1 MTEECPNDELQ
12 RHADRGMS
20 EGRLAET
27 FLKNGFFLYTQ
38 SAKKS
43 CDFFYLFLS
52 LCGGQTP
59 RASVDRARMARH
71 SAKALVVLAR
81 WLQDNLDCPYPDET
95 DKARLASKSG
105 DDVVCFTAFYS
116 RSAILVS

>member
-1 MTEECPNDELQ
+1 
-12 RHADRGMS
+12 MS
-20 EGRLAET
+20 RRRVPET
-27 FLKNGFFLYTQ
+27 CLK
-38 SAKKS
+38 KPR
-43 CDFFYLFLS
+43 FFYKPAQQKKAFFFIS
-52 LCGGQTP
+52 LCEGQTP
-59 RASVDRARMARH
+59 RASLDRARMARH
-71 SAKALVVLAR
+71 SAEALVVLAR